1 MSCRLDCRQ
10 AKTGYHYYLEYS
22 DWGVALAGV
31 NQRPGAGRPGARS
44 SATGDAVGP
53 VTL

>member
-22 DWGVALAGV
+22 DWGVALADGK
-31 NQRPGAGRPGARS
+31 RLADAGF
-44 SATGDAVGP
+44 VG
-53 VTL
+53 